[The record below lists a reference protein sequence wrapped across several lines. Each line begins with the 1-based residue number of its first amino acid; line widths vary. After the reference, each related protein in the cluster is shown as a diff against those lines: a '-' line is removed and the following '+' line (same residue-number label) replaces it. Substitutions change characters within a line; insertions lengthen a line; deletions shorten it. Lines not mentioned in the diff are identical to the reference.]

1 MCDEYTKPKE
11 RLKQSL
17 KEMKLI
23 REGKLTRKNW
33 WELKKELEKENVNA
47 TIKKI
52 DKTNI
57 TGLTS
62 DKKQLLKKHM
72 GSVASKI
79 DMNKVREWWKSL
91 FD

>member
-1 MCDEYTKPKE
+1 M
-11 RLKQSL
+11 
-17 KEMKLI
+17 
-23 REGKLTRKNW
+23 
-33 WELKKELEKENVNA
+33 
-47 TIKKI
+47 KKI

-57 TGLTS
+57 TGLNN

-72 GSVASKI
+72 GSVSSKI